1 MSSLDGQDWFDPDLL
16 PDWSDIHESA
26 MQEARK
32 VAAGMH
38 DWRNNEDRVRLSDN
52 GVPVVAGTAVA
63 TSEFMR
69 TVGFDARYIAMLTAW
84 VDEQRRLVA
93 MLMEN
98 YLSEI
103 QTSCEALDNANT
115 DNEEITNG

>member
-1 MSSLDGQDWFDPDLL
+1 MR
-16 PDWSDIHESA
+16 
-26 MQEARK
+26 EARK

-38 DWRNNEDRVRLSDN
+38 EWRNAPERVRLSDE
-52 GVPVVAGTAVA
+52 GVPIIAGTAVA

-69 TVGFDARYIAMLTAW
+69 TVGFDPRYIAMLTGW

-98 YLSEI
+98 YLSEV

>member
-1 MSSLDGQDWFDPDLL
+1 
-16 PDWSDIHESA
+16 
-26 MQEARK
+26 
-32 VAAGMH
+32 MH
-38 DWRNNEDRVRLSDN
+38 DWRHKEDRVRLSDN

>member
-1 MSSLDGQDWFDPDLL
+1 MSKLYGQDWFDPDLL

-38 DWRNNEDRVRLSDN
+38 EWRNDKNRVRLSDD
-52 GVPVVAGTAVA
+52 GVPIVAGTAVA

-69 TVGFDARYIAMLTAW
+69 AVGFDPRYIAMLTAW
-84 VDEQRRLVA
+84 IDEQRRLVG

-98 YLSEI
+98 YLQEV
-103 QTSCEALDNANT
+103 QTSCEALDNATT
-115 DNEEITNG
+115 DNKEITNG